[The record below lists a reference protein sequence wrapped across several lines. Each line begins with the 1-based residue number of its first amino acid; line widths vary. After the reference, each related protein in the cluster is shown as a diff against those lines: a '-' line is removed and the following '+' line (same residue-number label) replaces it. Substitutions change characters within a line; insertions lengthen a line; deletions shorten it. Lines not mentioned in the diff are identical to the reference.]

1 MCGICGFIEK
11 KSCSEELLTDMI
23 DEIRY
28 RGPDDR
34 GVFMDQLQCGCQLG
48 LAHRRLAILDLSANG
63 HQPMSSESG
72 RTVISFNGEIY
83 NFKELRRQLEQKGCH
98 FRTGTDT
105 EVILYAYE
113 TWGIE
118 AVSRLNG
125 MFAFALFDR
134 QAQCV
139 YLVRDRMGVKP
150 LFYYTGTE
158 GLVFASELKPIMKH
172 PAFQKEIDRDALTLY
187 LAAEYIPGRQSI
199 FRNTFKLLP
208 GEILQ
213 WTPNGIRQWRYWSVP
228 EVVRHQAGFR
238 GSYEEAMESLNALV
252 EDAVRLRMISDVPL
266 GAFLSNGVDSSLITA
281 KMQKLSTE
289 PVKTFTVGFEEAAFD
304 ESQAAKRVAEYLGTD
319 HRVQILSVR
328 EGKKLLRELPLYYD
342 EPMADPSA
350 IATMLV
356 SSMAREHVTV
366 AVSGDAGDELFC
378 GYNTYTHFEKLRK
391 LRGISRVLRTAG
403 RLFPLREAAERRN
416 RREWVK
422 LFHMTDDEAII
433 DADLS
438 AWLDRYGGI
447 ANGKADLGAFRQ
459 AMPLGTGLYEKAM
472 LHDLTTY
479 LPDDVLTKVDRASM
493 AVSLE
498 TRTPLL
504 DYRIVEFALGLP
516 LEYKLQNGKKKR
528 ILKDLLYS
536 EVPKE
541 MIGQNK
547 MGFRIPFA
555 DWLRKDYDP
564 LVQWYFSEEF
574 IRKQGLFDPVLTG
587 KMLRSYQDSN
597 TVDFA
602 REVWTFLV
610 FQIWY
615 EHYIQ
620 NSSSGPKDII
630 SK

>member
-48 LAHRRLAILDLSANG
+48 LAHRRLALLDLSANG

-83 NFKELRRQLEQKGCH
+83 NFKELRRQLEQKGCR

-158 GLVFASELKPIMKH
+158 ELVFASELKPIMKH

-213 WTPNGIRQWRYWSVP
+213 WTPNGIRQWHYWSVP
-228 EVVRHQAGFR
+228 EVVRHQTGFR
-238 GSYEEAMESLNALV
+238 GSYEEAMESLNALI

-304 ESQAAKRVAEYLGTD
+304 ESQEAKRVAEYLGTD

-403 RLFPLREAAERRN
+403 RLFPLR
-416 RREWVK
+416 
-422 LFHMTDDEAII
+422 
-433 DADLS
+433 
-438 AWLDRYGGI
+438 
-447 ANGKADLGAFRQ
+447 
-459 AMPLGTGLYEKAM
+459 
-472 LHDLTTY
+472 
-479 LPDDVLTKVDRASM
+479 
-493 AVSLE
+493 
-498 TRTPLL
+498 
-504 DYRIVEFALGLP
+504 
-516 LEYKLQNGKKKR
+516 
-528 ILKDLLYS
+528 
-536 EVPKE
+536 
-541 MIGQNK
+541 
-547 MGFRIPFA
+547 
-555 DWLRKDYDP
+555 
-564 LVQWYFSEEF
+564 
-574 IRKQGLFDPVLTG
+574 
-587 KMLRSYQDSN
+587 
-597 TVDFA
+597 
-602 REVWTFLV
+602 
-610 FQIWY
+610 
-615 EHYIQ
+615 
-620 NSSSGPKDII
+620 
-630 SK
+630 

>member
-83 NFKELRRQLEQKGCH
+83 NFKELRRQLEQRGCH

-134 QAQCV
+134 EAQCV

-158 GLVFASELKPIMKH
+158 ELVFASELKPIMKH

-228 EVVRHQAGFR
+228 EVVRHQTGFR
-238 GSYEEAMESLNALV
+238 GSYEEAMESLNALI

-319 HRVQILSVR
+319 HRVQILSVQ

-438 AWLDRYGGI
+438 AWLDRYGAI

-493 AVSLE
+493 AASLE

-574 IRKQGLFDPVLTG
+574 IRKQGLFDPALTG

-597 TVDFA
+597 TVDYA

-620 NSSSGPKDII
+620 NSSSGWKDII

>member
-83 NFKELRRQLEQKGCH
+83 NFKELRRQLEQRGCR

-134 QAQCV
+134 EAQCV

-319 HRVQILSVR
+319 HRVQILSVQ

-438 AWLDRYGGI
+438 AWLDRYGAI

-493 AVSLE
+493 AASLE

-574 IRKQGLFDPVLTG
+574 IRKQGLFAPALTG

-597 TVDFA
+597 TVDYA

-620 NSSSGPKDII
+620 NSSSGWKDII

>member
-34 GVFMDQLQCGCQLG
+34 GVFVDQLQCGCQLG

-83 NFKELRRQLEQKGCH
+83 NFKELRRQLEQRGCH

-134 QAQCV
+134 EAQCV

-228 EVVRHQAGFR
+228 EVVRHQTGFR

-438 AWLDRYGGI
+438 AWLDRYGAV

-597 TVDFA
+597 TVDYA

-630 SK
+630 PK

>member
-134 QAQCV
+134 EAQCV

-319 HRVQILSVR
+319 HRVQILSVQ

-391 LRGISRVLRTAG
+391 LRGISRVLCTAG

-459 AMPLGTGLYEKAM
+459 VMPLGTGLYEKAM

-493 AVSLE
+493 AASLE

-541 MIGQNK
+541 MIGQKK

-574 IRKQGLFDPVLTG
+574 IRKQGLFDPALTG

-620 NSSSGPKDII
+620 NSSSGWKDII